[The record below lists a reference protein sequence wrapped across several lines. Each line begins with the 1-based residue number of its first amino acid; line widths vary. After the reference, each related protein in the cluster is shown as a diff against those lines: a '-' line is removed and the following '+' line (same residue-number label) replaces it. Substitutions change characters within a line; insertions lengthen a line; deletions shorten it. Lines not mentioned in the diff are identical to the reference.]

1 MVMMTRHRIALA
13 DDHRIVRDGLR
24 ALLLAEPDFE
34 VAGEAADGLQAI
46 ELARRLLPAVIVT
59 DLSMP
64 GLNGID
70 VVRRLRTEA
79 PEVRIVCLSVHDEE
93 RMVLAMID
101 AGASAYVLKGASYV
115 ELAQAIRQVIAG
127 GVYVSPSLVGIFVAQ
142 VRAGSHA
149 DARASSRSA
158 SPLTPRERQIVQLF
172 SEGNSTQEIAARL
185 HVSAKTV
192 ATHRENIQQKL
203 NISGIAEMTR
213 YALREGL
220 SSLDSPCRPSAR

>member
-1 MVMMTRHRIALA
+1 MATRHRIALA

-34 VAGEAADGLQAI
+34 MAGEAADGLQAI
-46 ELARRLLPAVIVT
+46 ELARREGPAVIVT

-70 VVRRLRTEA
+70 VVRRLRIEA
-79 PEVRIVCLSVHDEE
+79 PQVRIVCLSVHDEE

-101 AGASAYVLKGASYV
+101 AGASGYVLKGSSYL
-115 ELAQAIRQVIAG
+115 ELAQAIRQVIGG
-127 GVYVSPSLVGIFVAQ
+127 GVYISPALVGIFVAQ
-142 VRAGSHA
+142 VRAGSHPQ
-149 DARASSRSA
+149 ARAQSRSA

-172 SEGNSTQEIAARL
+172 SEGHSTQDIAERL

-192 ATHRENIQQKL
+192 ATHRENIQLKL

-220 SSLDSPCRPSAR
+220 SSLDAPCRQPAR

>member
-1 MVMMTRHRIALA
+1 MVMRHRIALA

-24 ALLLAEPDFE
+24 SLLLAEPDLE
-34 VAGEAADGLQAI
+34 LAGEAEDGLQAI

-70 VVRRLRTEA
+70 MVKRLRTEA
-79 PEVRIVCLSVHDEE
+79 PDVRIVCLSVHDEA

-101 AGASAYVLKGASYV
+101 AGASGYVLKGASYS
-115 ELAQAIRQVIAG
+115 ELALAIRQVIAG
-127 GVYVSPSLVGIFVAQ
+127 SVYVSPSLVGIFVAQ
-142 VRAGSHA
+142 VRSRSNPQA
-149 DARASSRSA
+149 DPTRSA
-158 SPLTPRERQIVQLF
+158 SPLTARERQIVQLF
-172 SEGNSTQEIAARL
+172 SEGYSTQEIADRL

-220 SSLDSPCRPSAR
+220 SSLDSPCRPAAR